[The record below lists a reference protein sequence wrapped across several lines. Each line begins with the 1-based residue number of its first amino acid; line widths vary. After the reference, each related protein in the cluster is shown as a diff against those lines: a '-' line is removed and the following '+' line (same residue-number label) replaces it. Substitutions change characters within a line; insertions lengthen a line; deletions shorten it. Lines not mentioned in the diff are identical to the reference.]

1 MLSQNRMA
9 QTGEFEQG
17 LLNDSHRMVSSV
29 LVEVDESM
37 NSLMMF
43 SLSEQERRNGE
54 LTGTAE
60 LGD

>member
-1 MLSQNRMA
+1 MA

-43 SLSEQERRNGE
+43 SLSEQERMNGE